1 MSIKKMNSFFSNA
14 LIQLGWVESK
24 LSCFFTKSI
33 CFELLRLLSPL
44 GRGLRSATKLSLG
57 LLCISFCLACSS
69 ARNVSRPLLTP
80 NPLAAPLSRAQACFL
95 QGKTCLEKGDM
106 PGARSNFDRALDLLM
121 DGAAAG
127 GPNADAGIALN
138 DYIEK
143 IAAIE
148 LNYLKDKNSPDNGQD
163 EAFLDQVI
171 ATPLFL
177 PSEKDILDVK
187 QKVNEAAVVT
197 YSIPV
202 TVNSQVVSF
211 LKAFQTIRHDG
222 IQRALDRSHEFIES
236 FKEIFRKHEIPEDL
250 VYLPIIESG
259 FRVDATSR
267 ARAKGAWQFMAATAR
282 LFGLRVDWQVDERL
296 DPFKA
301 ADAAARYMKQLYRE
315 YNDWYIVLA
324 CYNGGP
330 RRVNKAMR
338 VLQTSDFFEI
348 NRSRHIRRETKN
360 YVPAFLASLIIARS
374 PREYGFETNPAEF
387 VFKNSKTVPV
397 VSPVYL
403 NRIAA
408 LLGITEAE
416 LKRLNPE
423 LLRGI
428 TPSHV
433 SEYRLRIPMSAD
445 EALLAGL
452 ERIPANKIPKYD
464 YYRVRPGDS
473 LYSISLRHRT
483 SVGAIKRAN
492 GLKSN
497 LIRPGMRLII
507 PRRGE

>member
-1 MSIKKMNSFFSNA
+1 MSIWY
-14 LIQLGWVESK
+14 Q
-24 LSCFFTKSI
+24 
-33 CFELLRLLSPL
+33 RLLARAA
-44 GRGLRSATKLSLG
+44 GFCLG
-57 LLCISFCLACSS
+57 LALLPIFLACSC
-69 ARNVSRPLLTP
+69 ARPGGVPLVAP
-80 NPLAAPLSRAQACFL
+80 NPLAAPLSRAAACFQ

-106 PGARSNFDRALDLLM
+106 PGARANFDRTLDLLM
-121 DGAAAG
+121 DGADG
-127 GPNADAGIALN
+127 GGANVDAGSVLD

-148 LNYLKDKNSPDNGQD
+148 LNYLKDKNSPDNEPE

-197 YSIPV
+197 YSIPM

-211 LKAFQTIRHDG
+211 LKAFQTIRHEG
-222 IQRALDRSHEFIES
+222 IQRALDRSVEFIDI
-236 FKEIFRKHEIPEDL
+236 FKDIFRQHEIPEDL
-250 VYLPIIESG
+250 AYLPIIESG

-267 ARAKGAWQFMAATAR
+267 ARAKGSWQFMAATAR

-301 ADAAARYMKQLYRE
+301 AAAAARFMKHLYQV

-348 NRSRHIRRETKN
+348 NQSRHIRRETRN

-374 PREYGFETNPAEF
+374 PQEYGFAVNPGET
-387 VFKNSKTVPV
+387 VFLNSKTVTVP
-397 VSPVYL
+397 SPVYL
-403 NRIAA
+403 SRVAA
-408 LLGITEAE
+408 LLGNNDAE

-423 LLRGI
+423 LLRGM
-428 TPSHV
+428 TPSNV
-433 SEYRLRIPMSAD
+433 SEYLLRVPAGAD
-445 EALLAGL
+445 ETLLAGL
-452 ERIPANKIPKYD
+452 ERIPADKVPKYD
-464 YYRVRPGDS
+464 YYRVRSGDS
-473 LYSISLRHRT
+473 LYAIALRHHT
-483 SVGAIKRAN
+483 TVAAIKRVN
-492 GLKSN
+492 GLRSK
-497 LIRPGMRLII
+497 LIRPGMNLII
-507 PRRGE
+507 PRGGE